1 VKIGEKRGE
10 KRGEKK
16 GIEKGSIKEKIRTAK
31 AMIEKG
37 FDIDTIIDIT
47 GLDKK
52 EIEKLLISCWND
64 SARDRRRRLK
74 SVRRTPLFLEFGIW
88 NL

>member
-1 VKIGEKRGE
+1 MEYIPTWERDAHKTGEKR
-10 KRGEKK
+10 

-31 AMIEKG
+31 VMIEKG

-52 EIEKLLISCWND
+52 EIEKLSSLQ
-64 SARDRRRRLK
+64 
-74 SVRRTPLFLEFGIW
+74 
-88 NL
+88 

>member
-1 VKIGEKRGE
+1 MEYIPTWERDAHKTGEKRGE
-10 KRGEKK
+10 KR

-31 AMIEKG
+31 VMIGKG

-52 EIEKLLISCWND
+52 EIEKLS
-64 SARDRRRRLK
+64 SK
-74 SVRRTPLFLEFGIW
+74 SH
-88 NL
+88 